1 MRLPARLLLD
11 AREGTGMSDAADRAV
26 RLCLQL
32 LADWLGE
39 RTARPLRLAP
49 AAPVPDS
56 TATIAMGEV
65 DGRPLT
71 VALVFIAP
79 PDGEGP
85 WYTAK
90 RALEERLS
98 ARLEG
103 GYLIW
108 VPQGAE
114 LPEREPGASEFILRA
129 EETLARFVPGG
140 HGEIRFPV
148 AVYLRKSDEEGSYV
162 TARGGL
168 APHWAQFTNR
178 VFGHFQLDS
187 RDLHRLPAGEGHLRE
202 LIERIVQVAGTV
214 ELGRTVEV
222 PCEDAWVA
230 QRLRGGAGVALI
242 GEPPGAELSAG
253 AGLRRSLRRTLQAV
267 RAPLLAAAGAVRV
280 VCLVGPYTYRAEQPV
295 GTALLGFDPA
305 LYQGIDLIC
314 LACEGEVVPLLD
326 LTRHPLLAPR
336 AAV

>member
-1 MRLPARLLLD
+1 
-11 AREGTGMSDAADRAV
+11 MSDAADRAV
-26 RLCLQL
+26 RLCLHL
-32 LADWLGE
+32 VADWLGE
-39 RTARPLRLAP
+39 RTAQAVRLAP
-49 AAPVPDS
+49 VAPVPD
-56 TATIAMGEV
+56 TWATIAAGAV
-65 DGRPLT
+65 DGRPLAA
-71 VALVFIAP
+71 ALVFIAP

-85 WYTAK
+85 WYAAK

-98 ARLEG
+98 ARQGG

-114 LPEREPGASEFILRA
+114 LPEREPGVSEFILRA

-168 APHWAQFTNR
+168 APHWARFTNR

-187 RDLHRLPAGEGHLRE
+187 RELYRLPAGEGHLRE

-230 QRLRGGAGVALI
+230 QRLKGGAGVALI

-253 AGLRRSLRRTLQAV
+253 AGLRRSLRRALQAV
-267 RAPLLAAAGAVRV
+267 RGPLLSVTAEARL

-314 LACEGEVVPLLD
+314 LACEGEVMPLLD

>member
-1 MRLPARLLLD
+1 
-11 AREGTGMSDAADRAV
+11 MSDTTDRAV

-32 LADWLGE
+32 LADWLRE
-39 RTARPLRLAP
+39 RTAQPMDLAP
-49 AAPVPDS
+49 TAPVPDT
-56 TATIAMGEV
+56 TATIAAGELH
-65 DGRPLT
+65 GRPLA
-71 VALVFIAP
+71 VALAFIVP

-85 WYTAK
+85 WYAAK
-90 RALEERLS
+90 RVLEERLS
-98 ARLEG
+98 ARLAG

-114 LPEREPGASEFILRA
+114 LPEREPATSEFILRA

-148 AVYLRKSDEEGSYV
+148 AVYLRKSDEQGSYV

-168 APHWAQFTNR
+168 APHWARFTNR
-178 VFGHFQLDS
+178 VDGHFQLDS
-187 RDLHRLPAGEGHLRE
+187 RELHRLPAGEGHLRE
-202 LIERIVQVAGTV
+202 LIERIVQAAGTA

-222 PCEDAWVA
+222 PCEDAWAA
-230 QRLRGGAGVALI
+230 QRLRGGSGVALI
-242 GEPPGAELSAG
+242 GEPPGVELSAG

-267 RAPLLAAAGAVRV
+267 RGPLLAAGGEARV
-280 VCLVGPYTYRAEQPV
+280 LCLIGPYTYRAEQPV

-314 LACEGEVVPLLD
+314 LACEGEVMPLLD

>member
-1 MRLPARLLLD
+1 
-11 AREGTGMSDAADRAV
+11 MSAADRAA

-39 RTARPLRLAP
+39 RTARSLRLVP
-49 AAPVPDS
+49 TAPVPDTS
-56 TATIAMGEV
+56 ATIATGVV
-65 DGRPLT
+65 DGRPLAA
-71 VALVFIAP
+71 ALVFIAP

-90 RALEERLS
+90 RALEERLG
-98 ARLEG
+98 ARLPG
-103 GYLIW
+103 RYLIW

-114 LPEREPGASEFILRA
+114 LPEREPAISEFILRA

-178 VFGHFQLDS
+178 VYGHFQLDS
-187 RDLHRLPAGEGHLRE
+187 RELHRLPAGEGHLRE
-202 LIERIVQVAGTV
+202 LIERIVQAAGGV

-230 QRLRGGAGVALI
+230 QRLKGEPAAGAGEGAAVALI
-242 GEPPGAELSAG
+242 GEPPGSELSAG

-267 RAPLLAAAGAVRV
+267 RAPLLAAAGEVRV

-336 AAV
+336 ASV

>member
-1 MRLPARLLLD
+1 
-11 AREGTGMSDAADRAV
+11 MSDAADRAV

-39 RTARPLRLAP
+39 RTAQPVHLAP
-49 AAPVPDS
+49 TAPVPDTS
-56 TATIAMGEV
+56 ATIAAGAV
-65 DGRPLT
+65 NGRPLAA
-71 VALVFIAP
+71 ALAFIAP

-85 WYTAK
+85 WYAAK

-108 VPQGAE
+108 VPQDAD
-114 LPEREPGASEFILRA
+114 LPEREPAASEFILRA

-168 APHWAQFTNR
+168 APHWARFTNR
-178 VFGHFQLDS
+178 VYGHFQLDS
-187 RDLHRLPAGEGHLRE
+187 RELHRLPAGEGHLRE

-230 QRLRGGAGVALI
+230 QRLKGGSGVALI

-267 RAPLLAAAGAVRV
+267 RGPLLAAAGEARL

>member
-1 MRLPARLLLD
+1 
-11 AREGTGMSDAADRAV
+11 MSDVADRAV
-26 RLCLQL
+26 HLCLQL

-39 RTARPLRLAP
+39 RTARAVSLAP
-49 AAPVPDS
+49 AAPVPDT
-56 TATIAMGEV
+56 TATLAAGELS
-65 DGRPLT
+65 GRPLAVV
-71 VALVFIAP
+71 VAFIAP
-79 PDGEGP
+79 PDGAGP
-85 WYTAK
+85 WYAAK

-98 ARLEG
+98 ARLQG

-108 VPQGAE
+108 VPQGAA
-114 LPEREPGASEFILRA
+114 LPEREPATSEFILRA
-129 EETLARFVPGG
+129 EETLTRFVPGG

-148 AVYLRKSDEEGSYV
+148 AVYLRKSDEQGSYV

-178 VFGHFQLDS
+178 VYGHFQLDS
-187 RDLHRLPAGEGHLRE
+187 RELHRLPAGEGHLRE
-202 LIERIVQVAGTV
+202 LIERIVQVASGA
-214 ELGRTVEV
+214 ELGRTMEV
-222 PCEDAWVA
+222 PCEDAWAA
-230 QRLRGGAGVALI
+230 QRLKGGAGVALI

-253 AGLRRSLRRTLQAV
+253 AGLRRFLRRTLQAA
-267 RAPLLAAAGAVRV
+267 RGPLLAATGETRV
-280 VCLVGPYTYRAEQPV
+280 LCLVGPYTSRAEQPV

-314 LACEGEVVPLLD
+314 LACEGEVTPLLD